1 MMGVMIMNDEFINGL
16 ADIASNTI
24 EQIIMLADKNGID
37 RDAAVRKFNNA
48 FLMTCLIG
56 TFENFKVGGN
66 ENE

>member
-1 MMGVMIMNDEFINGL
+1 MSDEYIKET

-37 RDAAVRKFNNA
+37 RDEAVHKFNNA
-48 FLMTCLIG
+48 FLMVCLTG
-56 TFENFKVGGN
+56 TFKNFKFGGN

>member
-1 MMGVMIMNDEFINGL
+1 MNDEFINGL

-37 RDAAVRKFNNA
+37 RDEAVQKFNNA
-48 FLMTCLIG
+48 FLMACLTG
-56 TFENFKVGGN
+56 TFKNFKVGGN